1 MPKNTDQSKQSL
13 IHEVSSSFFIP
24 KNICDP
30 KPKSEDIIKAI
41 MFLKGKIEISNFELQ
56 LEFVKGY
63 NWAYKIMYILE
74 NNGLVSEFNGIK
86 HRKVIADPSIFDME
100 LIILDID
107 DVEP

>member
-1 MPKNTDQSKQSL
+1 MPENTDPNNQ
-13 IHEVSSSFFIP
+13 FFIR
-24 KNICDP
+24 KNICYS

-41 MFLKGKIEISNFELQ
+41 MFLKGKIEISNFDLQ

-63 NWAYKIMYILE
+63 SWAYKIMDILE

-100 LIILDID
+100 LIFLDID